1 MDLTK
6 ITISDWIIIFA
17 RSGIAL
23 LILGAVLAIIPFIG
37 FIFLAGLGGAI
48 SAG

>member
-6 ITISDWIIIFA
+6 ITISDWFTIFVK
-17 RSGIAL
+17 SGIAL
-23 LILGAVLAIIPFIG
+23 AILGVVLAIIPFIG
-37 FIFLAGLGGAI
+37 FIFLAALGGAV